1 MASVPWSLLAKGT
14 TEHDLNAKATT
25 VATIF
30 MASQLWSLLRFS
42 HEVWSLLPKGTTEA
56 RP

>member
-25 VATIF
+25 VGTTF
-30 MASQLWSLLRFS
+30 MASVPCPLLRFGR
-42 HEVWSLLPKGTTEA
+42 VPWSLLPKGTTEA
-56 RP
+56 KP